1 MEALLPF
8 LLDFEKE
15 IARSKDP
22 ERAKAFW
29 KKLAWEIETCAE
41 AAEVFPDMTK
51 CPICGEVLV
60 DGVMVHKFSQEIV
73 N

>member
-1 MEALLPF
+1 MELFLPY

-29 KKLAWEIETCAE
+29 IKLAWEIETCAE
-41 AAEVFPDMTK
+41 AAELFPDMTK
-51 CPICGEVLV
+51 CPVCGEILME
-60 DGVMVHKFSQEIV
+60 GHMVHRFRAEIL